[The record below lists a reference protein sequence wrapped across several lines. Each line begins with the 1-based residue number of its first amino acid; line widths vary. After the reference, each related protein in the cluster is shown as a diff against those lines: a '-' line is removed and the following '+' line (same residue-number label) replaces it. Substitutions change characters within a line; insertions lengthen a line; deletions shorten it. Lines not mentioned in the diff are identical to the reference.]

1 MRRFWLLSLSLA
13 AFLLPAANA
22 LADEVIGTVTRPTPV
37 SAHAGRIVWS
47 SFDPAQ
53 QAFFLTQSV
62 GGVTSRVPVRP
73 RSVPFDVDL
82 GPDVNGETVAAY
94 SRCAR
99 EPRPRDPRIG

>member
-1 MRRFWLLSLSLA
+1 MRRCWLVWVSLA
-13 AFLLPAANA
+13 VFLSPAADA
-22 LADEVIGTVTRPTPV
+22 AADEVIATTARPTPV

-47 SFDPAQ
+47 TYDPAER
-53 QAFFLTQSV
+53 AFFLAQSF

-73 RSVPFDVDL
+73 RTVPFDADL

-99 EPRPRDPRIG
+99 EP